1 MTTAPSAVDVA
12 YGRVRTLIVGGA
24 LAPGSRLAEIPL
36 AKRLGVSRPTVREV
50 LRRLES
56 KGLATSDGRGL
67 RTAWLDER
75 QLRSALLMRASLEGL
90 HAELAATRVAAGE
103 IPRIQLEELEK
114 MADAAD
120 QATEL
125 GELDTASAANRAF
138 HQLID
143 QMADSSVSA
152 AALDTLWD
160 RILAATY
167 ISPDSPRPRVQAHRE
182 HLQII
187 EAIRAGAAEK
197 ARRIA
202 TVHVRAMLGAVVP
215 MPPEFTRQMREP
227 DGGDREPLEER
238 AK

>member
-1 MTTAPSAVDVA
+1 MTSALSAVDLA
-12 YGRVRTLIVGGA
+12 YGRVRKLIVGGT

-56 KGLATSDGRGL
+56 AGLATSDGRGL

-103 IPRIQLEELEK
+103 IPRIQLEELGK
-114 MADAAD
+114 VADAAD
-120 QATEL
+120 RATEL
-125 GELDTASAANRAF
+125 GEFDTASAANRAF

-167 ISPDSPRPRVQAHRE
+167 ISPESPRPRVQAHRE
-182 HLQII
+182 HLQLI
-187 EAIRAGAAEK
+187 EAIRSGAAEEAK
-197 ARRIA
+197 RIA
-202 TVHVRAMLGAVVP
+202 TAHVRAMVGAVMP
-215 MPPEFTRQMREP
+215 TPPEFRRQVPES

-238 AK
+238 AR